1 MCGNVRIEHITEGT
15 MASGVTEVLVAENCN
30 LSGDDGTTYPGIF
43 LHFVKDSTVVDV
55 HPDEKDDVLG
65 MVNDLNN
72 DLNNIIE
79 STYGIELNVP
89 MLLEA
94 KIGRNWLDTVDV

>member
-1 MCGNVRIEHITEGT
+1 MPV
-15 MASGVTEVLVAENCN
+15 VLNEMHKRLRQKKSCLVN
-30 LSGDDGTTYPGIF
+30 TV
-43 LHFVKDSTVVDV
+43 HDSTVVDV
-55 HPDEKDDVLG
+55 HPDEKNDVLG